1 MPKQKRRHLFIFNFR
16 QMKKFMILLL
26 KFSVFLLIFYS
37 FLIIFWGRFAPSILR
52 PNINFTYRTY
62 GFTNTRL
69 NEINNF
75 KNIDILFLGSSHT
88 YRGFDTRIF
97 KNAGLTSFNLG
108 SSSQT
113 PIQTEIL
120 LKRYLD
126 SLNPKMILFEVSPV
140 TFCIDGVESTL
151 DIISNDKNDFNSI
164 KLALQQNN
172 LKIYNT
178 LFYSYFHSFYR
189 DLSDEKKYAEDLKK
203 GNDIYISGGYVEK
216 QFKLF
221 KYVNYPEIKW
231 AFNETQFSAL
241 QRIIEFINKRN
252 IKLILIQAPSTS
264 NFYKAHTNN
273 LEFDERIGKYGI
285 YYNFNA
291 NSKLDDSLHFYDAH
305 HLNQKGVEIFDNDV
319 INLLFMKK
327 AILRK

>member
-1 MPKQKRRHLFIFNFR
+1 
-16 QMKKFMILLL
+16 MKKFIILLL
-26 KFSVFLLIFYS
+26 KFSVFLLVFYS
-37 FLIIFWGRFAPSILR
+37 FLIIFWGRFAPAILR

-69 NEINNF
+69 NEIGDF

-97 KNAGLTSFNLG
+97 KNAGLKSFNLG

-126 SLNPKMILFEVSPV
+126 SLNPKMILFEVSPL
-140 TFCIDGVESTL
+140 TFSTDGVESTL
-151 DIISNDKNDFNSI
+151 DIISNDKNDLNSI
-164 KLALQQNN
+164 KLALNQNN

-178 LFYSYFHSFYR
+178 LFYSCFHSFYR
-189 DLSDEKKYAEDLKK
+189 HLFDEKKYAEDIKK
-203 GNDIYISGGYVEK
+203 GNDTYVSGGYVEK

-221 KYVNYPEIKW
+221 KYVDYPKIKW
-231 AFNETQFSAL
+231 EFNETQFSAL
-241 QRIIEFINKRN
+241 QRIIEFVNKHN

-264 NFYKAHTNN
+264 NFYNAHTNN

-285 YYNFNA
+285 YHNFNA

-305 HLNQKGVEIFDNDV
+305 HLNQKGVEIFDNEV
-319 INLLFMKK
+319 INLLFKK
-327 AILRK
+327 KVILRK